1 LAGTP
6 LAEVDITVELVRRLL
21 RAQHPDLADLPLRVV
36 ANGWDNV
43 TLRLGD
49 ELAVRVP
56 RRELA
61 AQLVLNE
68 QRWLPVLAPRLGVKA
83 PVPVRIG
90 HPADELP
97 WGWSIVPWLAGTLV
111 ASVPVV
117 RRRRLAQPLAQ
128 ALARLHAPAPDD
140 APSNPVRGVP
150 LDTRDDAVRTRI
162 ASGPV
167 PEPGRVGRLW
177 DELLRTP
184 TWTGPALWIHGDP
197 HPLNLLAAA
206 DGGLGAI
213 LDFGDVTAGDP
224 ATDLAAAW
232 MTFDAAG
239 RAEFRSAMTALSGTD
254 VDTWQRARGWA
265 LSFATVFLAH
275 GDDEPLMRGIGEHTL
290 REVLAGD

>member
-1 LAGTP
+1 MAGTP
-6 LAEVDITVELVRRLL
+6 SAEVDVTVGLVRRLL

-49 ELAVRVP
+49 DLAVRVP
-56 RRELA
+56 RRA
-61 AQLVLNE
+61 TAGQLVRNE
-68 QRWLPVLAPRLGVKA
+68 QRWLPVLAPRLGVDA

-90 HPADELP
+90 VPADELP
-97 WGWSIVPWLAGTLV
+97 WSWSVVPWFTGAMV
-111 ASVPVV
+111 ATVPVAA
-117 RRRRLAQPLAQ
+117 RTRLARPLAHV
-128 ALARLHAPAPDD
+128 LARLHAPAPDD

-150 LDTRDDAVRTRI
+150 LPTRDDGVRARL
-162 ASGPV
+162 ASGLV
-167 PEPGRVGRLW
+167 PDAGRVGRLW
-177 DELLRTP
+177 DDLRDTP

-197 HPLNLLAAA
+197 HPLNLLVDV
-206 DGGLGAI
+206 DGGLSAI

-232 MTFDAAG
+232 MTFNSPA
-239 RAEFRSAMTALSGTD
+239 RAEFRATTTALSGTD
-254 VDTWQRARGWA
+254 ADTWRRARGWA

-275 GDDEPLMRGIGEHTL
+275 GDDEPLMRRIGEHTL